1 MTPRERKATEGMS
14 ATAATPGAASMPQ
27 PPPAAHNGSSAN
39 GSRVPSWAEWFQC
52 ASATQR
58 SELLALAQTQGL
70 IYSHQ
75 LPVPTNGVHHKS
87 PPQDI
92 ALNPALAQLLAGKM
106 EDLAPVFPGA
116 VAYLDQHLD
125 AGQREAVARALF
137 SPDVFLLLGH
147 ADAGTLRVLVEILQ
161 QTAARGERLLL
172 LAHHGDALDAVLTH
186 LSHSRHILS
195 LRFQGPGETPLAPEL
210 LPLTLANRRHA
221 FKDQTLDGAAKA
233 RAEAEAQVAQR
244 QTEAPCWDSLRKLV
258 HDIANARLR
267 LEECR
272 ARLNKLP
279 EEVQHAASC
288 AAGEGPFATAIADVT
303 RIKTEG
309 QQALKNAIQELTRQ
323 HEAAQ
328 AESDELRKAVKSLFP
343 LAEAKRLGRWW
354 TFAWWHATLR
364 GQTLVKMTELENR
377 RNEVEATSHV
387 LETKQRENEDKERQL
402 NMWFESERAR
412 LLVLEIERRRQ
423 ESEKQEHDIRREL
436 EQLTGAWQSKVTLLE
451 RPDLRPKEPSKEAL
465 DAALAS
471 WEKQRQ
477 LDTEACQFA
486 YRWAD
491 YLAKAGDQLAARI
504 PNWADVIAGTL
515 TALHTDRSFADSA
528 AGPFDR
534 IVLLEADHFSEA
546 EIIRAARRGVR
557 LIMVAQAQGRAEKRS
572 IIRSINGTHA
582 AASGAWSARAGCFQK
597 IWQGLHCDSHRLY
610 YAWTWENGRLCCM
623 LRPVSDQDRGHIEIE
638 HVADFPEIELR
649 ILARPKAAPL
659 LAQVVFPPAMSI
671 LQAKEF
677 IYREL
682 EEVAVHGQ
690 GCGAWLAD
698 EPDRYLFHL
707 SPTSLADTIS
717 LDLEKG
723 LREWVAPA
731 TGNTCCLEFTKADG
745 WSRPQVDQWLSR
757 HLQLRD
763 LARTMALQTPQR

>member
-1 MTPRERKATEGMS
+1 MTPRERIAPGGTS

-27 PPPAAHNGSSAN
+27 PTAARNGASGN
-39 GSRVPSWAEWFQC
+39 GSRVPSWEEWFQC
-52 ASATQR
+52 ASAAQR
-58 SELLALAQTQGL
+58 SEILALAHAQGL

-75 LPVPTNGVHHKS
+75 VPVPANGVHHKNPS
-87 PPQDI
+87 QDI
-92 ALNPALAQLLAGKM
+92 ALNPALTHLLAGKT
-106 EDLAPVFPGA
+106 EDLVPVSPGP

-137 SPDVFLLLGH
+137 SPDVFLLLSH

-172 LAHHGDALDAVLTH
+172 LAHHGVALDAVLTH

-195 LRFQGPGETPLAPEL
+195 LRFQGPGETPLAPEV
-210 LPLTLANRRHA
+210 LPLTLANRRRA
-221 FKDQTLDGAAKA
+221 FKDQTLDGAAKT

-244 QTEAPCWDSLRKLV
+244 QTESPCWDSLRKLV

-272 ARLNKLP
+272 ERLNNLT
-279 EEVQHAASC
+279 EEVQHNASC
-288 AAGEGPFATAIADVT
+288 AAGHGPFATAIADVM
-303 RIKTEG
+303 RIKAEG
-309 QQALKNAIQELTRQ
+309 QQALNNAIQELTRQ
-323 HEAAQ
+323 QEETQ
-328 AESDELRKAVKSLFP
+328 AESGELRKAFKSLHP
-343 LAEAKRLGRWW
+343 LAEAKRRGRWW
-354 TFAWWHATLR
+354 TFTWWQATLR

-377 RNEVEATSHV
+377 LNDVEATSHV
-387 LETKQRENEDKERQL
+387 LETKQKENEDKERQL
-402 NMWFESERAR
+402 KMWFESERAR

-423 ESEKQEHDIRREL
+423 DCEKQEHDIRREL
-436 EQLTGAWQSKVTLLE
+436 ELFQCAWQANVTLLE
-451 RPDLRPKEPSKEAL
+451 RPDLRPKEPSLEAL
-465 DAALAS
+465 EAAMAT
-471 WEKQRQ
+471 WEKQKH
-477 LDTEACQFA
+477 LDTDACQFA
-486 YRWAD
+486 CRWAD
-491 YLAKAGDQLAARI
+491 YLVKAVDQLAARI
-504 PNWADVIAGTL
+504 PDWADVIAGTL

-546 EIIRAARRGVR
+546 EIIRAACRGVR
-557 LIMVAQAQGRAEKRS
+557 LILVAQAQSRAEKRAT
-572 IIRSINGTHA
+572 IRSINGTHVA
-582 AASGAWSARAGCFQK
+582 GNGAWTARAGCFHK

-610 YAWTWENGRLCCM
+610 YAWAWENGRLCCT

-649 ILARPKAAPL
+649 ILADPRAAPL

-707 SPTSLADTIS
+707 SSFSLADTIS

-723 LREWVAPA
+723 LREWIAPA
-731 TGNTCCLEFTKADG
+731 TGNTCCLEFTKAAG
-745 WSRPQVDQWLSR
+745 WSRPQVDQWLDR

-763 LARTMALQTPQR
+763 LGRTMALQTPQH